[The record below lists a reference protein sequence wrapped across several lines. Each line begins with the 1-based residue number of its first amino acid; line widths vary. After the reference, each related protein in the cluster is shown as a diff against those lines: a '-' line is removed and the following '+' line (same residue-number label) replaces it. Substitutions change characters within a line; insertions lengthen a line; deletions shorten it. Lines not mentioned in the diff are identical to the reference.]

1 MKPPLKILDTFAG
14 IGGFSYAAEKII
26 GGFETTQF
34 IEIEPYCQKVLKK
47 HWPEVPIHDDIKT
60 FTARPFQF
68 DVITGG
74 FPCQDISTAGRGKGI
89 TQETRSGLFY
99 ELIRVIRMVRP
110 KFVILENVAAILN
123 NGMDIVLGELSEAG
137 YDAEWAVISAS
148 SLGACHQR
156 SRWWLVAYPNDN
168 GSSSSEKFRSI
179 KKTDGGVEERKN
191 ETSQSQGGSESR
203 NTETVQLNA
212 TDSDSLQRLDI
223 LRQQPK
229 QRQEKQ
235 QRTSNKNNRSRDAA
249 NTNSDGYQGQCFET
263 RNKITPG
270 QDPSSKWSTN
280 TSDFERQSDDGND
293 QRESRTD
300 ENLSGSSDGRK
311 TISTTTREICDLSKG
326 TNNDQRIS
334 SQNNNQKN
342 NDRALVQKGQSGL
355 QLSKHK
361 ELGRNKTT
369 SKGDT
374 IQQRNDNSSEQR
386 MDNQKSNVANTQS
399 KGLQRTSEGGISR
412 ERLWSDPTRY
422 NQTTSD
428 TISQRTQIQHE
439 QRGSSVW
446 NLPSSYGKKGSTLNP
461 NWQAYESEP
470 CLRRGDDGLSNWT
483 HRLRALGNSV
493 VPQVAAIP
501 LQRVHHLYYK

>member
-1 MKPPLKILDTFAG
+1 MTKKLKLLDTFSG
-14 IGGFSYAAEKII
+14 IGGFSYAAEKLV

-47 HWPEVPIHDDIKT
+47 HWPNVPIHDDITT
-60 FTARPFQF
+60 FTAEPFQF
-68 DVITGG
+68 DAVCGG
-74 FPCQDISTAGRGKGI
+74 FPCQDISTAGKGKGI

-148 SLGACHQR
+148 SLGACHRR
-156 SRWWLVAYPNDN
+156 SRWWLVAYPN
-168 GSSSSEKFRSI
+168 
-179 KKTDGGVEERKN
+179 
-191 ETSQSQGGSESR
+191 
-203 NTETVQLNA
+203 
-212 TDSDSLQRLDI
+212 SLQRFDI
-223 LRQQPK
+223 LRQQPE

-293 QRESRTD
+293 QRESRTN

-311 TISTTTREICDLSKG
+311 TIFTTTREICDLSKG

-412 ERLWSDPTRY
+412 ERLWPDPTRY